1 MKKLF
6 FLFACAL
13 IVSSANARAQSTDAA
28 CSPHGVNLIDGLDK
42 KEPKLWSELQ
52 AEAEEMPNHKG
63 IFWKIEKDGLEPSYL
78 FGTIHLSD
86 PRVMALPGAVT
97 KAYDD
102 ADKIVVEATDIVDQ
116 KAFLRVKV
124 EQPDLIQ
131 FTDGSTLQSHL
142 PQDRLEEIDKKLEAR
157 GIILGAVGK
166 MKPWIITSLL
176 ALPKCERQRKLEGA
190 DFLDGYLITEAQDQG
205 RTVIGLES
213 AVEQLEAMNR
223 LPLDFHIRNLISAA
237 QYGDSIEDAMETTIA
252 LYLQGE
258 IGMIMPALRKIVP
271 DSLSKEDYDLFQ
283 KVLLTDRNHIMAQR
297 VAPVL
302 ATGDAFIAVG
312 ALHLPG
318 KEGLVELLRAQ
329 GYRLTAM

>member
-13 IVSSANARAQSTDAA
+13 IVSSAHARAESSEVT
-28 CSPHGVNLIDGLDK
+28 CTPHGVNLIDGLDK
-42 KEPKLWSELQ
+42 KDPKLWSELQ
-52 AEAEEMPNHKG
+52 NEAIKMPNHKG
-63 IFWKIEKDGLEPSYL
+63 IFWKIEKDGLKPSYL

-86 PRVMALPGAVT
+86 PRVIALPEAVT
-97 KAYDD
+97 KAYND
-102 ADKIVVEATDIVDQ
+102 ADRIVVEATDITDP
-116 KAFLRVKV
+116 KAFLRVKL
-124 EQPDLIQ
+124 EQPELIQ

-142 PQDRLEEIDKKLEAR
+142 PQDQLKEIDKKLEAR
-157 GIILGAVGK
+157 GIILGAVSK

-176 ALPKCERQRKLEGA
+176 ALPKCERQRKLDGA
-190 DFLDGYLITEAQDQG
+190 DFLDEYLITEAQDQG
-205 RTVIGLES
+205 RPVLGLEN

-237 QYGDSIEDAMETTIA
+237 QYGDNIEDAMETTIA

-271 DSLSKEDYDLFQ
+271 DSLSEEDYDLFQ
-283 KVLLTDRNHIMAQR
+283 KVLLTDRNHIMAKR
-297 VAPVL
+297 AAPIL
-302 ATGDAFIAVG
+302 ASGGVFVAVG

-318 KEGLVELLRAQ
+318 KEGLIELLRAQ
-329 GYRLTAM
+329 GYTITAM